1 MDRTLNENRANP
13 TDPWMVNYL
22 AYRRSLLGPERI
34 GARISG
40 SGGRGR

>member
-22 AYRRSLLGPERI
+22 AYRRSLLACDLTSLSLVRLL
-34 GARISG
+34 S
-40 SGGRGR
+40 